1 MTIMLSTTGRRSGV
15 PQEVTLN
22 AIPDGDALVVT
33 GSKGGAANDP
43 AWALNLRADPMARI
57 RRGRQE
63 SDVRARETS
72 GDERAR
78 LWRLV
83 CQEFPIYEAYQRRTT
98 RLFPIFILEP
108 LPDPDVR

>member
-1 MTIMLSTTGRRSGV
+1 M
-15 PQEVTLN
+15 
-22 AIPDGDALVVT
+22 
-33 GSKGGAANDP
+33 
-43 AWALNLRADPMARI
+43 
-57 RRGRQE
+57 
-63 SDVRARETS
+63 RAREAT